1 MGFVGDRCVQSDDEF
16 VVQLAFA
23 GKARSCVTKGPR
35 MKILDVT
42 FTVED
47 LAASVTFYR
56 ETLGLTVV
64 ETHDR
69 AVVQAGSSR
78 LTVLRGERFE
88 GVHHLAFG
96 IVPSEFALAHGWIRE
111 RVELLV
117 DGGSEVIIGP
127 PGWNSRSVY
136 FLGPEDIILELI
148 ARDAD
153 ADKSARNGASPRI
166 LSVSEVG
173 IGVPDVSATVHRL
186 CAELALAPFGSPGEN
201 FAPVGTHDGLLIVV
215 DRERIWFPTEALRAA
230 RGMVDVLIEAPTE
243 RPPVH
248 VTPTITITTARLTT

>member
-1 MGFVGDRCVQSDDEF
+1 
-16 VVQLAFA
+16 
-23 GKARSCVTKGPR
+23 

-42 FTVED
+42 FTVQD

-56 ETLGLTVV
+56 ETLGLTVA

-78 LTVLRGERFE
+78 LTVLVGEPFA

-96 IVPSEFALAHGWIRE
+96 IVPSEFDLAHAWLRK

-117 DGGSEVIIGP
+117 DDGSEVIIGP
-127 PGWNSRSVY
+127 PGWNSRSLY

-153 ADKSARNGASPRI
+153 VDESAGNGESPRI

-186 CAELALAPFGSPGEN
+186 LAELTLAPFGSPGEE

-215 DRERIWFPTEALRAA
+215 DQERIWFPTESLRAA
-230 RGMVDVLIEAPTE
+230 RGMLDVLIEAPTVS
-243 RPPVH
+243 PPVH
-248 VTPTITITTARLTT
+248 VTPTISITTARSATETGEPRSR